1 MKRAVSSVVCLTI
14 REGSEVGTSA
24 ERQIRLK
31 LEDLVG
37 PFVERQWR
45 LTENT

>member
-14 REGSEVGTSA
+14 GEGSEVGTSA
-24 ERQIRLK
+24 ERRIRLK

-37 PFVERQWR
+37 SFVERQWR

>member
-14 REGSEVGTSA
+14 REAEVGTSA